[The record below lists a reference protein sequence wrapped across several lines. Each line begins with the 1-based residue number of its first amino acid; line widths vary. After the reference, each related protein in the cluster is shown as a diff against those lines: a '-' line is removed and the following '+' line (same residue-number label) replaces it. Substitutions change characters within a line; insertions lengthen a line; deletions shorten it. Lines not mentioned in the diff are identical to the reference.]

1 MSAEGWGALAG
12 LRVVDLTQ
20 MLAGPFCTML
30 LADQGAD
37 VIKVEPPNG
46 DMTRRA
52 APFFDDDELR
62 HFGGYYQSINRNK
75 TGGMSCAYTNH
86 PISKASRA

>member
-1 MSAEGWGALAG
+1 MSAVGWGALAG

-62 HFGGYYQSINRNK
+62 HFGGYYQS
-75 TGGMSCAYTNH
+75 CLLYTS
-86 PISKASRA
+86 PSPRDQRGSRMPSSA